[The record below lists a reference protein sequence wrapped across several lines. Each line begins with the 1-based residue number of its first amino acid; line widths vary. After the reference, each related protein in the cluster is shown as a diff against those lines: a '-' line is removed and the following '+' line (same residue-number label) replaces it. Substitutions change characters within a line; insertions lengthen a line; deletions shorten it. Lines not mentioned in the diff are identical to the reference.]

1 MPRDKPTGRG
11 LAFDIAKSARH
22 KDENGYMHV
31 ERSNLTKEQVA
42 PYYGDEIAGWKELGL
57 SPGRVYYMYRPAKEL
72 ERAADTFNGLPL
84 LFEHHDINAQ
94 NVPKDKVIGSLGTSA
109 AYDAPYLTNG
119 LIVTDAEA
127 IAAIES
133 GEYKELSAAYQY
145 EADMTPGIFDGEHY
159 DGKMSNIRGNH
170 VAIVREGRAGPDV
183 AVADGGGRIKKK
195 PREARSIMRLI
206 EKLKKLM
213 AYDAVPAIEK
223 LEVNLAQFMK
233 AVQVVEAQR
242 EGIAPADI
250 GIEIAPDASPEGIV
264 ELFFPEADEDT
275 RAALADQL
283 RALKEA
289 PAAKEL
295 EADEKPEE
303 KPAEEQ
309 PEEKPEEKPAE
320 EAPAEEEKAAD
331 EKDGAEIVAEL
342 IDEDMKAAM
351 DKCGVDAEDPEKAKA
366 FAAGVKYGEELMRS
380 RAEREK
386 LDREHESEGMKAEI
400 EHKIAEEVK
409 KAEDGIKAHFKAVTK
424 AAQDCAPIIG
434 TLKDPLAFDSAEAI
448 YKKALDAS
456 GIVTEG
462 VNPSA
467 FAAMVGMLKKGMGV
481 SAPIA
486 QDSARD
492 DKEIG
497 KALSGL
503 DRISIA

>member
-1 MPRDKPTGRG
+1 MPRDKPLRG
-11 LAFDIAKSARH
+11 IAFDIAKSARH

-31 ERSNLTKEQVA
+31 ERSNITKEQIA
-42 PYYGDEIAGWKELGL
+42 PYYGDEIAGYEGLGL
-57 SPGRVYYMYRPAKEL
+57 NPGKVYYMYRPAAEL
-72 ERAADTFNGLPL
+72 EKAADTFNGLPL
-84 LFEHHDINAQ
+84 LFDHHDIDAHNI
-94 NVPKDKVIGSLGTSA
+94 PKDKVIGSLGTDA
-109 AYDAPYLTNG
+109 AYDAPYLHNS

-133 GEYKELSAAYQY
+133 GDYKELSSAYQY
-145 EADMTPGIFDGEHY
+145 ETEMTPGMFNGEHY
-159 DGKMSNIRGNH
+159 DGIMRNIRGNH

-183 AVADGGGRIKKK
+183 AVADSGSKIKENKKK
-195 PREARSIMRLI
+195 PKEARSIMRLI

-233 AVQVVEAQR
+233 AVQVIEAQR
-242 EGIAPADI
+242 EGIAPAEI

-289 PAAKEL
+289 PAAKEP

-303 KPAEEQ
+303 KPAEV
-309 PEEKPEEKPAE
+309 KPEEKPA
-320 EAPAEEEKAAD
+320 EEKAAD

-342 IDEDMKAAM
+342 IDEDTKAAM
-351 DKCGVDAEDPEKAKA
+351 DKCGIDAEDPEKAKA

-380 RAEREK
+380 KAEREK
-386 LDREHESEGMKAEI
+386 LDREHESEGMKKE
-400 EHKIAEEVK
+400 ELEKKIAEEVK

-424 AAQDCAPIIG
+424 AAQDCAPFIG
-434 TLKDPLAFDSAEAI
+434 TLRDPMAFDSAADI
-448 YKKALDAS
+448 YKKALE
-456 GIVTEG
+456 VKG
-462 VNPSA
+462 VVLTGVDPSA
-467 FAAMVGMLKKGMGV
+467 YAAMVGMMKADGGIK
-481 SAPIA
+481 APNM
-486 QDSARD
+486 ARD
-492 DKEIG
+492 AKKDETVD

-503 DRISIA
+503 DRITIA

>member
-1 MPRDKPTGRG
+1 MPRDKPLRG
-11 LAFDIAKSARH
+11 IAFDIAKSARH

-31 ERSNLTKEQVA
+31 ERSNITKEQIA
-42 PYYGDEIAGWKELGL
+42 PYYGDEIAGYEGLGL
-57 SPGRVYYMYRPAKEL
+57 NPGKVYYMYRPAAEL
-72 ERAADTFNGLPL
+72 EKAADTFNGLPL
-84 LFEHHDINAQ
+84 LFEHHDINAA
-94 NVPKDKVIGSLGTSA
+94 NIPKDKVIGSLGTDA
-109 AYDAPYLTNG
+109 ANDAPYLHNS

-133 GEYKELSAAYQY
+133 GDYKELSSAYQY
-145 EADMTPGIFDGEHY
+145 ETEMTPGMFNGEHY
-159 DGKMSNIRGNH
+159 DGIMRNIRGNH

-183 AVADGGGRIKKK
+183 AVADSGSKIKENDKK
-195 PREARSIMRLI
+195 PKEARSIMRLI

-233 AVQVVEAQR
+233 AVQVIEAQR
-242 EGIAPADI
+242 EGIAPAEI

-289 PAAKEL
+289 PAAKEP

-303 KPAEEQ
+303 KPAEV
-309 PEEKPEEKPAE
+309 KPEEKPA
-320 EAPAEEEKAAD
+320 EEKAAD

-342 IDEDMKAAM
+342 IDEDTKAAM
-351 DKCGVDAEDPEKAKA
+351 DKCGIDAEDPEKAKA

-386 LDREHESEGMKAEI
+386 LDREHESEGMKKE
-400 EHKIAEEVK
+400 ELEKKIAEEVK

-424 AAQDCAPIIG
+424 AAQDCAPFIG
-434 TLKDPLAFDSAEAI
+434 TLRDPMAFDSAADI
-448 YKKALDAS
+448 YKKALE
-456 GIVTEG
+456 VKG
-462 VNPSA
+462 VVLTGVDPSA
-467 FAAMVGMLKKGMGV
+467 YAAMVGMMKADGGIK
-481 SAPIA
+481 APNM
-486 QDSARD
+486 ARD
-492 DKEIG
+492 AKKDETVD

-503 DRISIA
+503 DRITIA

>member
-22 KDENGYMHV
+22 KDENGYLHV

-42 PYYGDEIAGWKELGL
+42 PYYGDEIAGWQELGL
-57 SPGRVYYMYRPAKEL
+57 SPGRVYYMYRPAKEI
-72 ERAADTFNGLPL
+72 EKAADTFNGLPL
-84 LFEHHDINAQ
+84 LFEHHEISAA

-109 AYDAPYLTNG
+109 AYNAPYLTNG

-145 EADMTPGIFDGEHY
+145 EADMTPGIFSGEHY
-159 DGKMSNIRGNH
+159 DGKMANIRGNH

-183 AVADGGGRIKKK
+183 AVADSGGKIKKK

-206 EKLKKLM
+206 EKLRKLM

-242 EGIAPADI
+242 EGISPADI

-289 PAAKEL
+289 PAAKEA

-303 KPAEEQ
+303 KPEEVQ
-309 PEEKPEEKPAE
+309 PEEKP
-320 EAPAEEEKAAD
+320 EEEKAAD

-342 IDEDMKAAM
+342 IDEDTKAAM
-351 DKCGVDAEDPEKAKA
+351 DKCGVDAESPEQAKA

-380 RAEREK
+380 QAEREK

-434 TLKDPLAFDSAEAI
+434 TLKDPLAFDSADAI

-467 FAAMVGMLKKGMGV
+467 YAAMVGMLKKGMGV
-481 SAPIA
+481 SAPMA

>member
-22 KDENGYMHV
+22 KDENGYLHV

-42 PYYGDEIAGWKELGL
+42 PYYGDEIAGWQDLGL

-84 LFEHHDINAQ
+84 LFEHHEISAA

-145 EADMTPGIFDGEHY
+145 EADMTPGIFSGEHY
-159 DGKMSNIRGNH
+159 DGKMANIRGNH

-183 AVADGGGRIKKK
+183 AVADSGGKIKKK

-206 EKLKKLM
+206 EKLRKLM
-213 AYDAVPAIEK
+213 AYDAVPAIEE
-223 LEVNLAQFMK
+223 LEVNLAQFMR

-242 EGIAPADI
+242 EGITPAEI

-289 PAAKEL
+289 PAAKEA

-303 KPAEEQ
+303 KPEEVQ
-309 PEEKPEEKPAE
+309 PEEKP
-320 EAPAEEEKAAD
+320 EEEKAAD

-342 IDEDMKAAM
+342 IDEDTKAAM
-351 DKCGVDAEDPEKAKA
+351 DKCGVDAESPEQAKA

-380 RAEREK
+380 KAER
-386 LDREHESEGMKAEI
+386 
-400 EHKIAEEVK
+400 
-409 KAEDGIKAHFKAVTK
+409 
-424 AAQDCAPIIG
+424 
-434 TLKDPLAFDSAEAI
+434 
-448 YKKALDAS
+448 
-456 GIVTEG
+456 
-462 VNPSA
+462 
-467 FAAMVGMLKKGMGV
+467 
-481 SAPIA
+481 
-486 QDSARD
+486 
-492 DKEIG
+492 
-497 KALSGL
+497 
-503 DRISIA
+503 

>member
-22 KDENGYMHV
+22 KDENGYLHV

-42 PYYGDEIAGWKELGL
+42 PYYGDEIAGWQDLGL
-57 SPGRVYYMYRPAKEL
+57 SPGRVYYMYRPAKEI
-72 ERAADTFNGLPL
+72 EKAADTFNGLPL
-84 LFEHHDINAQ
+84 LFEHHEISAA

-145 EADMTPGIFDGEHY
+145 EADMTPGIFGGEHY
-159 DGKMSNIRGNH
+159 DGRMSNIRGNH

-183 AVADGGGRIKKK
+183 AVADSGGKIKKK

-206 EKLKKLM
+206 EKLRKLM

-242 EGIAPADI
+242 EGISPADI

-289 PAAKEL
+289 PAAKEP

-303 KPAEEQ
+303 KPEEVQ
-309 PEEKPEEKPAE
+309 PEEKP
-320 EAPAEEEKAAD
+320 EEEKAAD

-342 IDEDMKAAM
+342 IDEDTKAAM
-351 DKCGVDAEDPEKAKA
+351 DKCGIDAESPEQAKA

-380 RAEREK
+380 QAEREK

-409 KAEDGIKAHFKAVTK
+409 KAEDGIKAHFKSVTK

-434 TLKDPLAFDSAEAI
+434 TLKDPLAFDSADAI

-467 FAAMVGMLKKGMGV
+467 YAAMVGMLKKGMGV
-481 SAPIA
+481 SAPMA
-486 QDSARD
+486 QDSARE

>member
-1 MPRDKPTGRG
+1 MKMPRDKPMGRG

-22 KDENGYMHV
+22 KDENGYLHV

-42 PYYGDEIAGWKELGL
+42 PYYGDEIAGWQDLGL

-72 ERAADTFNGLPL
+72 DRAADTFNGLPL
-84 LFEHHDINAQ
+84 LFEHHEISAA

-145 EADMTPGIFDGEHY
+145 EADMTPGIFGGEHY
-159 DGKMSNIRGNH
+159 DGRMSNIRGNH

-183 AVADGGGRIKKK
+183 AVADDGSKIKKK
-195 PREARSIMRLI
+195 PKEARSIMRLI

-233 AVQVVEAQR
+233 AVQVIEAQR
-242 EGIAPADI
+242 EGIAPAEI

-289 PAAKEL
+289 PAAKEP

-303 KPAEEQ
+303 KPAEV
-309 PEEKPEEKPAE
+309 KPEEKPA
-320 EAPAEEEKAAD
+320 EEKAAD

-342 IDEDMKAAM
+342 IDEDTKAAM
-351 DKCGVDAEDPEKAKA
+351 DKCGIDADDPEKAKA

-386 LDREHESEGMKAEI
+386 LDREHESEGMKEEI

-434 TLKDPLAFDSAEAI
+434 TLKDPLAFDSADAI

-481 SAPIA
+481 SAPMA
-486 QDSARD
+486 QDSARE

>member
-22 KDENGYMHV
+22 KDENGYLHV

-42 PYYGDEIAGWKELGL
+42 PYYGDEIAGWQDLGL

-84 LFEHHDINAQ
+84 LFEHHEISAA

-145 EADMTPGIFDGEHY
+145 EADMTPGIFSGEHY
-159 DGKMSNIRGNH
+159 DGKMANIRGNH

-183 AVADGGGRIKKK
+183 AVADSGGKIKKK

-206 EKLKKLM
+206 EKLRKLM
-213 AYDAVPAIEK
+213 AYDAVPAIEE
-223 LEVNLAQFMK
+223 LEVNLAQFMR

-242 EGIAPADI
+242 EGITPAEI

-289 PAAKEL
+289 PAAKEA

-303 KPAEEQ
+303 KPEEVQ
-309 PEEKPEEKPAE
+309 PEEKP
-320 EAPAEEEKAAD
+320 EEEKAAD

-342 IDEDMKAAM
+342 IDEDTKAAM
-351 DKCGVDAEDPEKAKA
+351 DKCGVDAESPEQAKA

-380 RAEREK
+380 KAEREK

-434 TLKDPLAFDSAEAI
+434 TLKDPLAFDSADAI

-467 FAAMVGMLKKGMGV
+467 YAAMVGMLKKGMGV

-486 QDSARD
+486 QDSARE

>member
-1 MPRDKPTGRG
+1 
-11 LAFDIAKSARH
+11 
-22 KDENGYMHV
+22 
-31 ERSNLTKEQVA
+31 
-42 PYYGDEIAGWKELGL
+42 
-57 SPGRVYYMYRPAKEL
+57 
-72 ERAADTFNGLPL
+72 
-84 LFEHHDINAQ
+84 
-94 NVPKDKVIGSLGTSA
+94 
-109 AYDAPYLTNG
+109 
-119 LIVTDAEA
+119 
-127 IAAIES
+127 
-133 GEYKELSAAYQY
+133 
-145 EADMTPGIFDGEHY
+145 
-159 DGKMSNIRGNH
+159 
-170 VAIVREGRAGPDV
+170 
-183 AVADGGGRIKKK
+183 
-195 PREARSIMRLI
+195 MRLI
-206 EKLKKLM
+206 EKLRKLM
-213 AYDAVPAIEK
+213 AYDAVPAIEE
-223 LEVNLAQFMK
+223 LEVNLAQFMR

-242 EGIAPADI
+242 EGITPAEI

-289 PAAKEL
+289 PAAKEA

-303 KPAEEQ
+303 KPEEVQ
-309 PEEKPEEKPAE
+309 PEEKP
-320 EAPAEEEKAAD
+320 EEEKAAD

-342 IDEDMKAAM
+342 IDEDTKAAM
-351 DKCGVDAEDPEKAKA
+351 DKCGVDAESPEQAKA

-380 RAEREK
+380 KAEREK

-434 TLKDPLAFDSAEAI
+434 TLKDPLAFDSADAI

-467 FAAMVGMLKKGMGV
+467 YAAMVGMLKKGMGV

-486 QDSARD
+486 QDSARE